1 MVVRTRLAFPVRIV
15 VDDHHDR
22 VFRLSPEQMSV
33 QGQSASSSSSSSAS
47 SASSASS
54 RSLSESEYGV
64 AAEDVDDLTL
74 LLAKRK
80 RVGALRPLVTAS
92 LKAIVWSNVKQVG

>member
-33 QGQSASSSSSSSAS
+33 QGQSASSSSSS